1 MARMSNISKSS
12 AEYTDGFGGFR
23 GIAPLGDHSDKSRLA
38 YVENMYRSYESDSS
52 GAIESVP
59 GYRRLLSPE
68 EAGGEIHGVYSTPHG
83 ELIHAGTG
91 LYSAVLSEDR
101 QSLSLTLL
109 GEVEDRR
116 GVGFSFGGAFY
127 LVDGKTVHRVA
138 AAESDAQTSGGGETT
153 EATEEAS
160 TNGTEGGTNT
170 AEASATGGET
180 ATTATDTP
188 VLTEAEVYIPTIGY
202 GGLPYEKRNLLT
214 DRFIEEYDLI
224 DGRGYAAVTEGLRF
238 SVIDPVNLLAALSG
252 ADETVEGAV
261 AIPGYVEIDGVR
273 HRVDEI
279 ANGALREN
287 GKITS
292 VRIAEGVR
300 RIGAGAFLGCTA
312 LSRVS
317 TPDSIEE
324 IDNAAFNACPSLTC
338 IYLGRNLSYLGT
350 SVFTA
355 SLSLSE
361 IHYSDGKPNLD
372 GVEGIEQLEGKEI
385 AYYSTDG
392 AIDIDLP
399 LTEVP
404 LSVDRVTADGEQIP
418 FTLQNSEK
426 RGTRVKLSLK
436 NHWEHNGK
444 KIIIEG
450 TLSPLYSSFD
460 GTGALGRVG
469 GKSAILGCTVA
480 GIYDGRIFL
489 AGNPELPNTV
499 FYSSRTKDGGVE
511 ATYFGV
517 HNYFNDGV
525 GRSRVSSILSVGDAL
540 AIFKTEDDGV
550 GSIFYHARAAT
561 GDDLLPTVYPVSSVH
576 TGLEIYG
583 RAISFMDEAHL
594 LTPGGLMAIERQS
607 INLERSIVC
616 RSTNVNAYLLR
627 EELSRAVLAPFM
639 GYVAICV
646 GRKIFLGDPRATFVG
661 PRGNLEYEWYIID
674 GVGANIGEAAVYR
687 YDSLSEV
694 NGVSVKT
701 DSLGKVYGGT
711 AYSIQREGRTCYFSR
726 EADGAYALYKTD
738 EKTRTGL
745 IPADGYYAVAGT
757 LWFSASG
764 GLYSFN
770 ADMRGIAPRGA
781 TESEQ
786 EERIHPHFYSF
797 DGVAPRYSLRTVR
810 SYCSIPHLTKSTVK
824 NSAVVKYRAA
834 SQGEIVCE
842 VGTDRSGYREAAEI
856 YGNGID
862 FSEMDFDRI
871 SLSPPCDVTMPI
883 SEAERGW
890 VEKDIGI
897 YSRSYGCPIA
907 IYGTA
912 YRFKIKGRVR
922 AH

>member
-12 AEYTDGFGGFR
+12 AEYTDGFTAFR

-38 YVENMYRSYESDSS
+38 YVENMFRSYESDSS

-101 QSLSLTLL
+101 QTLSLTRL

-127 LVDGKTVHRVA
+127 LIDGKRMHRVA
-138 AAESDAQTSGGGETT
+138 PAESDTQASGASVT
-153 EATEEAS
+153 ATENEAGAS
-160 TNGTEGGTNT
+160 ANGTENG
-170 AEASATGGET
+170 T
-180 ATTATDTP
+180 ATTATDGGATP
-188 VLTEAEVYIPTIGY
+188 VLAEAEVYIPTTGY

-279 ANGALREN
+279 ANGALREKE
-287 GKITS
+287 KITS

-324 IDNAAFNACPSLTC
+324 IDNAAFNACPALTC

-385 AYYSTDG
+385 AYYSSDG
-392 AIDIDLP
+392 AIDLDLP
-399 LTEVP
+399 LSVLP
-404 LSVDRVTADGEQIP
+404 LTVERVTADGTEIP
-418 FTLQNSEK
+418 FTVQNSEK
-426 RGTRVKLSLK
+426 HGTRVKLSLK

-450 TLSPLYSSFD
+450 VLPPLYSDFD
-460 GTGALGRVG
+460 GTGEHGGINGRE
-469 GKSAILGCTVA
+469 AILGCTVA

-489 AGNPELPNTV
+489 AGNPALPNTV
-499 FYSSRTKDGGVE
+499 FYSSRTSDGGAA

-550 GSIFYHARAAT
+550 GSIFYHTRQAT
-561 GDDLLPTVYPVSSVH
+561 GDDLLPTVYPTSSLH
-576 TGLEIYG
+576 TGLRIHG

-594 LTPGGLMAIERQS
+594 LTPAGLMVIERQS

-646 GRKIFLGDPRATFVG
+646 GQKIFLGDPRATFVG

-687 YDSLSEV
+687 YESVSEV
-694 NGVSVKT
+694 NGVSVKA
-701 DSLGKVYGGT
+701 DSLGKVCHST
-711 AYSIQREGRTCYFSR
+711 AYSVQREGRTCYFSR
-726 EADGAYALYKTD
+726 EEDGAYALYKTD

-745 IPADGYYAVAGT
+745 IPADGYYAVSDM
-757 LWFSASG
+757 LWFSAG
-764 GLYSFN
+764 GGIYSFN
-770 ADMRGIAPRGA
+770 GDMRGITPRGVS
-781 TESEQ
+781 ESEQ
-786 EERIHPHFYSF
+786 DERIHPHFYSF
-797 DGVAPRYSLRTVR
+797 DGVAPRYTLRTVR

-834 SQGEIVCE
+834 SPGEIVCE
-842 VGTDRSGYREAAEI
+842 VGTDRSGYREAAQI
-856 YGNGID
+856 YGGGID
-862 FSEMDFDRI
+862 FSEVDFDRI
-871 SLSPPCDVTMPI
+871 QLTPPCDVTVPI
-883 SEAERGW
+883 REAERGW